1 MGARSAVGRAA
12 VAALAAAFVLLGLL
26 SYVFVQRP
34 AAVVEAPQAPEAG
47 GPVVE
52 ARAAAQ
58 LGLHNRLEVYKN
70 GGLVY
75 AKDGDPWTVNL
86 GKLLVLF
93 MFSTDHTDVPPLRPT
108 FVVQPHR
115 LTTVTTVF
123 STITPGGE
131 ILVGN
136 TRALQNV
143 VVGIGSGTAP
153 FSVNDVS
160 LASTITLQDV
170 LDPGSVA
177 FADAG
182 DFYWL
187 NITGQFTGLTATV
200 SEAGLFRRI
209 HHTGDPPLPDTQ
221 PLALLAREV
230 ISPAISLAPDDLLAV
245 KYAIRIS
252 KLPFVRYGLC
262 DFVQTVFGLMTG
274 NLLPSFP
281 CPRTTS
287 PGNIVYNIPRFGL
300 VAGLAC
306 KQRGWSGPPP
316 CVRAVFAT
324 QSVAFT
330 DRFTVTAI
338 PAGADF
344 AVTQSATTI
353 TTNATHLIIR
363 TVFQHAPASSTT
375 FYGLAVYRDAVH
387 ASPRDPGSVA
397 VTLTGFT
404 TRVATAAG
412 WWIWNDWDFSQKY
425 LLMFIPFD
433 PPVTAPPGSR
443 IRVTLEL
450 ALPIG

>member
-1 MGARSAVGRAA
+1 
-12 VAALAAAFVLLGLL
+12 
-26 SYVFVQRP
+26 
-34 AAVVEAPQAPEAG
+34 
-47 GPVVE
+47 VE

-75 AKDGDPWTVNL
+75 AKEGDPWTVNL

-93 MFSTDHTDVPPLRPT
+93 MFSTDYTDVPPLRPT

-123 STITPGGE
+123 STITAGGE
-131 ILVGN
+131 IRVG
-136 TRALQNV
+136 TYRGLQTV
-143 VVGIGSGTAP
+143 VVGIGSGSVP
-153 FSVNDVS
+153 FSVDDVS
-160 LASTITLQDV
+160 LASTITLQDI
-170 LDPGSVA
+170 LDPGSVV

-182 DFYWL
+182 GFFWL

-209 HHTGDPPLPDTQ
+209 HHAGDPPAPDSQ

-252 KLPFVRYGLC
+252 KLPFVQYGMC
-262 DFVQTVFGLMTG
+262 DFVQAVFGLMAG
-274 NLLPSFP
+274 DLLPSFP
-281 CPRTTS
+281 CSRTTS
-287 PGNIVYNIPRFGL
+287 PNNVVYSIPRFGL
-300 VAGLAC
+300 VSDLAC
-306 KQRGWSGPPP
+306 KQASSSGPPP

-344 AVTQSATTI
+344 AVKQSATTI
-353 TTNATHLIIR
+353 TTNTTHLIIR
-363 TVFQHAPASSTT
+363 TVFQLAPASSTP

-387 ASPRDPGSVA
+387 LDPRRAVTV

-404 TRVATAAG
+404 TRVATATG
-412 WWIWNDWDFSQKY
+412 WTLVNNSEYTQRY
-425 LLMFIPFD
+425 LLMFVPFD
-433 PPVTAPPGSR
+433 PPVTVPPGSR